1 VEPAGRRWFVGWIC
15 CAVVLLCPPRSFAA
29 TGEYRTIE
37 VESLRITYDS
47 EWAPRTAPGYMP
59 IRFDI
64 TNFGDAR
71 VIEIYGQGNRF
82 FRMRRP
88 SQPGALVV
96 RQRIQLARGDRIRF
110 TLPVPII
117 ADSENL
123 RLELREDD
131 RVIERFN
138 FLGFQSGTV
147 PGEASALIVADPRT
161 TFGRTAASW
170 PRTIPTGPTKMIMSG
185 TGTSITG
192 APSRLPPLDLVLEPS
207 RLPTNWLG
215 FTSLRAVFVGPEEW
229 TQLDAGQKHAL
240 LTWTACGGDLFFV
253 DGDARALLPDLRTS
267 PVAGDS
273 GARAYFFGRIH
284 TPSSSAVASSGLHSV
299 LVAAE
304 KLQDEN
310 WVLPA
315 NRARDWGVIAA
326 RGFRLPIPGVEG
338 VPARAY
344 LSILLVFSLLIGPM
358 NYWLLWRKRRQ
369 VLFVLT
375 TPIISALFI
384 VLLAGYVVIG
394 EGLGVSGRATS
405 LTMLDQAA
413 KQAATRSTTSLYA
426 AGMTPAGG
434 LRFARDTAV
443 YAIGVDGSG
452 TREPNTLDLSEAQRY
467 SSGVIQARSATNL
480 EQIGF
485 RTARERL
492 TFTRQGSEVEVMNGL
507 GETVTHLIHRIGT
520 QVYSL
525 RAPLASGARGTLHAG
540 AIKGTDVVPSDI
552 PLSGRLMHLVDHLP
566 EGSYIAILERSP
578 FVDFGVRGVLERA
591 SFHVVIGWPEGQP

>member
-1 VEPAGRRWFVGWIC
+1 MESAGRRWFVGWIC
-15 CAVVLLCPPRSFAA
+15 SAVLLLCAPPSIAA
-29 TGEYRTIE
+29 TGEYRTVE

-47 EWAPRTAPGYMP
+47 EWAPRNAPGYLP

-64 TNFGDAR
+64 TNLGDAR

-88 SQPGALVV
+88 SQPGSVVV

-110 TLPVPII
+110 TVPVPIL
-117 ADSENL
+117 ADSENI

-161 TFGRTAASW
+161 AFGRTAASW
-170 PRTIPTGPTKMIMSG
+170 PRTITTA
-185 TGTSITG
+185 TRTG
-192 APSRLPPLDLVLEPS
+192 AAGVPSRLPPLDLVLEPS

-229 TQLDAGQKHAL
+229 TQLDAVQKNAL

-253 DGDARALLPDLRTS
+253 DGDVRALVPDLRTAT
-267 PVAGDS
+267 VAGDS

-284 TPSSSAVASSGLHSV
+284 TPASAAVGSSGLHSV

-344 LSILLVFSLLIGPM
+344 FSILLVFSLLIGPM

-375 TPIISALFI
+375 TPVISALFI

-413 KQAATRSTTSLYA
+413 QQAATRSTTSLYA

-492 TFTRQGSEVEVMNGL
+492 TFTRQGSEIEVMNGL
-507 GETVTHLIHRIGT
+507 GETVTHLIHRVGN

-525 RAPLASGARGTLHAG
+525 RGPLASGVRGTLHAG
-540 AIKGTDVVPSDI
+540 AMKGTDVVPSDM
-552 PLSGRLMHLVDHLP
+552 PLSGRLMHLVDNLP

-578 FVDFGVRGVLERA
+578 FVDFGVRGVVERA
-591 SFHVVIGWPEGQP
+591 SFHVVIGWPGGQP